1 MDLFGEGASTPVD
14 GLCDLMGFRTKDGKP
29 TTTPNIADSSSKSS
43 VAIAR
48 HVMEA
53 VGVTGASSVVG
64 NPGPRFE
71 RLMREHVAQTLPRL
85 RPDLDLVVDQRKIAD
100 FEQYAHLERL
110 QKLVKA
116 DKSRLLAAEFG
127 SDYLVK
133 PDATVHIPGVA
144 GGRHLHASVSC
155 KWTLRSDRAQNVRHE
170 AVMMVRHR
178 RGRLPHMVAVTME
191 PMPSRIAALAKGTG
205 EVDSVYH
212 PLLHELVTAVRA
224 VGGTKQNDALDELLS
239 QDRLL
244 PLSDLPRRLAFT

>member
-1 MDLFGEGASTPVD
+1 MDLFGDAESAAVD
-14 GLCDLMGFRTKDGKP
+14 GLIDLMGFRIQDGKP
-29 TTTPNIADSSSKSS
+29 TATPNVADSSSRGS

-53 VGVTGASSVVG
+53 MGVSGPSSVSG

-71 RLMREHVAQTLPRL
+71 RLMREHLARTLPDL
-85 RPDLDLVVDQRKIAD
+85 RPDLDLVVDQRKLAD
-100 FEQYAHLERL
+100 FEQYAHLDRL
-110 QKLVKA
+110 QKLIKE

-133 PDATVHIPGVA
+133 PDATVHIPGVS

-212 PLLHELVTAVRA
+212 PLLRELIAAVRA
-224 VGGTKQNDALDELLS
+224 VGGSQQNDALDELLS